1 MIAPPDAEP
10 LPLEPA
16 ALLPPLDAGVAAVAR
31 LADVRPVA
39 SLLLVVYF
47 ELDEDDVEAETST
60 VCVALPGRT
69 FLATSEPAGVD
80 FVNEGLSEEL
90 EEEGF
95 GMDKKFKK
103 KSRNGSNPNHLL
115 PIHQATSNQ

>member
-10 LPLEPA
+10 LPLEAA
-16 ALLPPLDAGVAAVAR
+16 ALLAPLDADVAADAR

-39 SLLLVVYF
+39 ALLLVVEV

-69 FLATSEPAGVD
+69 FLATSEPAGFAV
-80 FVNEGLSEEL
+80 VNEGLSEEL

-95 GMDKKFKK
+95 GMDEKFKK
-103 KSRNGSNPNHLL
+103 NRGNGSDPNHLST
-115 PIHQATSNQ
+115 IHQATSNQ

>member
-1 MIAPPDAEP
+1 MIEPPDAEP
-10 LPLEPA
+10 LPLEPV
-16 ALLPPLDAGVAAVAR
+16 ALLPPLDVDLAAVAL
-31 LADVRPVA
+31 LADEPAVA
-39 SLLLVVYF
+39 ELLIEVDF

-103 KSRNGSNPNHLL
+103 KSRDGSNPNHLL

>member
-39 SLLLVVYF
+39 ALLLVVDF

-60 VCVALPGRT
+60 VCVALAGRT
-69 FLATSEPAGVD
+69 FLATSEPAGFAV
-80 FVNEGLSEEL
+80 VNEGLSEEL
-90 EEEGF
+90 EEEDF
-95 GMDKKFKK
+95 AMDEKFKK
-103 KSRNGSNPNHLL
+103 KRRNRSDPNHLST
-115 PIHQATSNQ
+115 IHQATSNQ

>member
-39 SLLLVVYF
+39 ALLLVVDF
-47 ELDEDDVEAETST
+47 EPDEDDVEAETST
-60 VCVALPGRT
+60 VCVALAGRT
-69 FLATSEPAGVD
+69 FLANSEPAGFAV
-80 FVNEGLSEEL
+80 VNEGLSEEL

-95 GMDKKFKK
+95 GMNKRFKK
-103 KSRNGSNPNHLL
+103 KRINGSNPNHLL
-115 PIHQATSNQ
+115 AIHQAASNQ

>member
-10 LPLEPA
+10 LPLEPT
-16 ALLPPLDAGVAAVAR
+16 ALLPPLDADPAPVAL
-31 LADVRPVA
+31 LADVPAVA
-39 SLLLVVYF
+39 ALLLVVDF

>member
-1 MIAPPDAEP
+1 MIALPDAEP

-16 ALLPPLDAGVAAVAR
+16 APLDADPAAVAL
-31 LADVRPVA
+31 LAEVRAVA
-39 SLLLVVYF
+39 ALLLVVDF
-47 ELDEDDVEAETST
+47 EVEEDDAEAETST
-60 VCVALPGRT
+60 VCVALAGRT
-69 FLATSEPAGVD
+69 FLATSEPAGFAV
-80 FVNEGLSEEL
+80 VNEGLSEEL

>member
-1 MIAPPDAEP
+1 MIAPSEAEP

-16 ALLPPLDAGVAAVAR
+16 ALLPPLDADPAPVAL
-31 LADVRPVA
+31 LADVPAVA
-39 SLLLVVYF
+39 ALLVIVDF
-47 ELDEDDVEAETST
+47 ELDEDEVEAETST
-60 VCVALPGRT
+60 VCIALPGRT

-95 GMDKKFKK
+95 GMDKKFNKK
-103 KSRNGSNPNHLL
+103 RRNGWDPNHLST
-115 PIHQATSNQ
+115 IHQATSNQ

>member
-1 MIAPPDAEP
+1 MIGLPDEAT

-16 ALLPPLDAGVAAVAR
+16 ALLPPLDADVAPVAP

-39 SLLLVVYF
+39 ALLLVVDF

-60 VCVALPGRT
+60 VCVALAGRT
-69 FLATSEPAGVD
+69 FLATSEPAGFAV
-80 FVNEGLSEEL
+80 VNEGLSEEL

-95 GMDKKFKK
+95 GMDENFKK
-103 KSRNGSNPNHLL
+103 EEQKWIGSESFINYP
-115 PIHQATSNQ
+115 SGNQ